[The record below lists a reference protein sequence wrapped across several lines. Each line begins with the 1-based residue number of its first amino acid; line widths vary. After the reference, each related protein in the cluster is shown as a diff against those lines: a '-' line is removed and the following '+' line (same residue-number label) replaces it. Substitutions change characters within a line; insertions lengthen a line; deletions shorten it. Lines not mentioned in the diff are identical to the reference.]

1 MLEREVDNV
10 TDAHAVRVNGAVV
23 GKAESVCDIVPI
35 VDGDAEV
42 VVVVLAHIVALCDN
56 DALLQDVPER
66 ENEDVPDAHAVR
78 VAGFVVGI
86 AEKVCDI
93 DPNVEGDAEVVVVVL
108 AQIVALCDNDALL
121 QDVLERENEDVAVA
135 HEDRVKGA
143 VVGKAE
149 IVNESVPERVAGA
162 VVGNADN
169 ERLGVTDEVVL
180 TLIVLHGVADVDTEN
195 VPDIDPERVA
205 GAVVGIAEIVN
216 DRVPERV
223 AGAVV
228 GIADNERLGVTDE
241 VVLTLIVLHGVAD
254 VDTENV
260 PEIDPERVAGAVVGI
275 AEIVNDRVPE
285 RVAGAVV
292 GIAEIVNDRVPERVA
307 GAVVGIAE
315 NEKLGVTDVD
325 NVPDTH
331 PDRVNGAVVA
341 KAEIENDGVPDLV
354 AGAVANVLLAHIV
367 ADCERD
373 IDRVADTVRHADSVL
388 DKLEV
393 AEDVCASAG
402 CKHVAYKSTKKRMGR
417 RGSGRIVLH
426 IIKRGRYARAA
437 ETREKPERIS
447 TERESPPPR
456 EMARRRRRRRRR
468 RRLSALATWE
478 VEALKPRVRHCKR
491 AAPRSPRRLL
501 SPPTVPK

>member
-228 GIADNERLGVTDE
+228 GIA
-241 VVLTLIVLHGVAD
+241 
-254 VDTENV
+254 
-260 PEIDPERVAGAVVGI
+260 
-275 AEIVNDRVPE
+275 
-285 RVAGAVV
+285 
-292 GIAEIVNDRVPERVA
+292 
-307 GAVVGIAE
+307 E